1 MKYIEWEWIKL
12 EWNWWEHMETIY
24 STKQEMKL
32 NWAYLVAGTKLS
44 TDKEL
49 LYIFWAKYIENF
61 VQRLA

>member
-12 EWNWWEHMETIY
+12 EWNWWEHVETIY

-32 NWAYLVAGTKLS
+32 NWAYLVAGRKLS
-44 TDKEL
+44 TDKEFL
-49 LYIFWAKYIENF
+49 HIFWAKYIDNF